1 MSKLYP
7 PNIEGTIPAFSGDSL
22 VVPFTMNKTVSQNNV
37 RSFSLKIKTVQSN
50 TLIKVATST
59 RIDFDSMEAYFTIT
73 GLKVGQYYK
82 LQMAYV
88 DNDDG
93 AVGYYST
100 VGVVKYTSSPVVSIS
115 GLETGKINMNSSS
128 YLGVYSQY
136 SQDVTEKIYSYCFT
150 VTDFNGNLF
159 ATSGVKVHNSF
170 EDTEIYE
177 STDRFT
183 IEKELEINA
192 TYYIQ
197 YEITTINKM
206 KVNSPRYRIMKR
218 QSIDPEIQTEL
229 IAALNKENGYI
240 DLTLQGKKEEDT
252 QLEIAATGAFLVT
265 RASSKDNYGSWDNI
279 LKFVLHSQQPS
290 RWLWKDFTVE
300 HGYTYKYSL
309 QQYNDYDLYSNRIL
323 SEPVEVAFEDSF
335 LYDGD
340 KQLKIKYNPKVSSF
354 KTNIQETKLETIGSQ
369 HPFIF
374 RNGTIA
380 YKEFPISGLISYQMD
395 EENLFISEDDL
406 GLTEITTNLTDKN
419 VTSERVF
426 KMKVLEFL
434 TDGKP
439 KVFRSPVEGN
449 FIVRLMNSSLAP
461 IDTVGRMLH
470 SFTTTA
476 YEIADYNY
484 KELNNYNFLSVK
496 DPSKQQMRW
505 ETVPFAWSNNDGT
518 ISYAS
523 NDTRLNNHVATIVR
537 LQDMMPGDLVSLDG
551 NVIAIGATGNYY
563 VDIGTSITD
572 IRLVGTGEHQGS
584 MVYGYYSDTQNKFDT
599 ITDINI
605 EDLPL
610 IQYVS
615 EMDIFEALQDIKF
628 TIEGFYALH
637 FTKREV
643 FEVYTDNNDAQLW
656 LNQNKK
662 ETLTDFNIFNMYLVK
677 NMERFPA
684 FPNYY
689 IDGKTQQKIALED
702 YSNVIYINGV
712 PMDLTETVVYTIHKP
727 QGIASLQI
735 SNGIMAE
742 CSVQRKEMF
751 YKLEESNPVKAY
763 KDEYID
769 KLNILLNIIY
779 GTINPD
785 TGLRTGINIE
795 EDYAGN
801 IEQYNAL
808 IAQCIQQKE
817 VAYDAFI
824 SNLNIALKQQEEEM
838 GK

>member
-7 PNIEGTIPAFSGDSL
+7 PNIEGAIPAFSGDSL

-73 GLKVGQYYK
+73 GLKAGQYYK

-115 GLETGKINMNSSS
+115 GLEIGKINMNSSS

-136 SQDVTEKIYSYCFT
+136 AQDVTEKIYSYCFT

-218 QSIDPEIQTEL
+218 QSIDPEIQAEL
-229 IAALNKENGYI
+229 IAVLDKENGYI
-240 DLTLQGKKEEDT
+240 NLTLQGKKKEDT
-252 QLEIAATGAFLVT
+252 QLETAATGAFLIT

-279 LKFVLHSQQPS
+279 LKFVLHGQQPS

-419 VTSERVF
+419 VTSERIF

-476 YEIADYNY
+476 YEIADYNH

-518 ISYAS
+518 VSYAS

-702 YSNVIYINGV
+702 YSNVIYINGK
-712 PMDLTETVVYTIHKP
+712 PMDLTETVTYFIHKP
-727 QGIASLQI
+727 QDITSLQI

-751 YKLEESNPVKAY
+751 YKLEELSPVKEFKNEY
-763 KDEYID
+763 KD
-769 KLNILLNIIY
+769 KLNTLLNILFGAVDQI
-779 GTINPD
+779 
-785 TGLRTGINIE
+785 TGERIGVNID
-795 EDYAGN
+795 EDYGGN

-808 IAQCIQQKE
+808 VSQCIQQKE

-824 SNLNIALKQQEEEM
+824 SNLNTALKQQEEEM

>member
-73 GLKVGQYYK
+73 GLTVGQYYK

-88 DNDDG
+88 DNSG
-93 AVGYYST
+93 IVGYYST
-100 VGVVKYTSSPVVSIS
+100 VGVVKYTSTPSISIS
-115 GLETGKINMNSSS
+115 GLEVGKINMNSSG

-136 SQDVTEKIYSYCFT
+136 EQDVTEKVYSYCFT

-159 ATSGVKVHNSF
+159 ATSGTKVHNSF
-170 EDTEIYE
+170 EDTEICE
-177 STDRFT
+177 STDKFT
-183 IEKELEINA
+183 IEKELAMNE

-197 YEITTINKM
+197 YEVITTNKM
-206 KVNSPRYRIMKR
+206 KVNSPRYRIMRR
-218 QSIDPEIQTEL
+218 QSIDPEIQAEL
-229 IAALNKENGYI
+229 VAELNTENGYI
-240 DLTLQGKKEEDT
+240 NLTLLGHKEEGT
-252 QLEIAATGAFLVT
+252 QLEIAATGAFLIT
-265 RASSKDNYGSWDNI
+265 RSSSKDNYGSWDNI
-279 LKFVLHSQQPS
+279 LKFVLHGQQAS

-300 HGYTYKYSL
+300 HGYTYQYSL
-309 QQYNDYDLYSNRIL
+309 QQYNDYELYSNRIL
-323 SEPVEVAFEDSF
+323 SNTVDVTFEDSF
-335 LYDGD
+335 LYDGE
-340 KQLKIKYNPKVSSF
+340 KQLKIKYNPKISSF
-354 KTNIQETKLETIGSQ
+354 KTNVQETKLETIGSQ

-395 EENLFISEDDL
+395 EENLFISKEDL
-406 GLTEITTNLTDKN
+406 GLDEITTNLTDKN
-419 VTSERVF
+419 VTSERIF

-439 KVFRSPVEGN
+439 KVFRSSTEGN
-449 FIVRLMNSSLAP
+449 YIVRLMNSSLTP
-461 IDTVGRMLH
+461 TDTVGRMLH
-470 SFTTTA
+470 TFSTTA

-505 ETVPFAWSNNDGT
+505 ETIQFAYSNNDGT
-518 ISYAS
+518 VSYAPS
-523 NDTRLNNHVATIVR
+523 NTKLNNHVAAVVR
-537 LQDMMPGDLVSLDG
+537 LQDMMPGDLVSFDG

-563 VDIGTSITD
+563 VDTGTSITD
-572 IRLVGTGEHQGS
+572 IRLVSSGEHQGS
-584 MVYGYYSDTQNKFDT
+584 MIYGYYSDTQNKFDT

-605 EDLPL
+605 EDIPL
-610 IQYVS
+610 IQYIG
-615 EMDIFEALQDIKF
+615 EMDLFEELQDIKF
-628 TIEGFYALH
+628 TVEGFYVLH
-637 FTKREV
+637 FAKREV
-643 FEVYTDNNDAQLW
+643 VEVYTDNADAQLW
-656 LNQNKK
+656 LTPTKK

-677 NMERFPA
+677 NLDRVPNFE
-684 FPNYY
+684 NYY
-689 IDGKTQQKIALED
+689 IDGQTQAKIALKD
-702 YSNVIYINGV
+702 YSNMIYINGV
-712 PMDLTETVVYTIHKP
+712 PMDLTETVTYTIHKP
-727 QGIASLQI
+727 QDITSLQI

-751 YKLEESNPVKAY
+751 YKVEESNPVKGYRDAY
-763 KDEYID
+763 LD
-769 KLNILLNIIY
+769 KLNTLLNIIY
-779 GTINPD
+779 GTINQD
-785 TGLRTGINIE
+785 TGLRVGVNID

-808 IAQCIQQKE
+808 VDQCIRQRDE
-817 VAYDAFI
+817 AYDAFI